1 MFLDLVFHMVA
12 KRRCIYIYKSFD
24 GYLHVPSLLFA
35 LLTSFIHFHTSHLF
49 VIVINDVIIVVIVIT
64 DVILIVVVIIVVFI
78 NVVIIVTV
86 AVKIGS
92 LQIRVMRVA
101 FLFFSGWS

>member
-1 MFLDLVFHMVA
+1 M
-12 KRRCIYIYKSFD
+12 YIYKSFD

-49 VIVINDVIIVVIVIT
+49 VIVITDVIIVIVA
-64 DVILIVVVIIVVFI
+64 IIVVFI
-78 NVVIIVTV
+78 NVFIIVAV
-86 AVKIGS
+86 NVKIGS